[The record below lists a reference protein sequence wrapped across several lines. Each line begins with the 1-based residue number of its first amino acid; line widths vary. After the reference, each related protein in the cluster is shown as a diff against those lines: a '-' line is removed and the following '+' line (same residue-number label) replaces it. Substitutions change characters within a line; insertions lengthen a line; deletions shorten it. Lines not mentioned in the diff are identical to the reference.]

1 MQFHPLPNLWP
12 SLMWAPRLSPTTGL
26 YVTSASECQFFLL
39 REDHENC
46 QNFVYVFYSNQFLI
60 DYSSLEFYPVKHSCY
75 IHRYS
80 LVLKKKF
87 VFAAP
92 NCKYM
97 YNCEEPGNNMGVKP
111 NFYDFD
117 MSSCSRHVFEK
128 SLLIAS
134 W

>member
-80 LVLKKKF
+80 LVLKK
-87 VFAAP
+87 
-92 NCKYM
+92 NSYL
-97 YNCEEPGNNMGVKP
+97 
-111 NFYDFD
+111 
-117 MSSCSRHVFEK
+117 
-128 SLLIAS
+128 SLLIANICIIVKNQAIIWEWNQTFMTLTCLPVVVTS
-134 W
+134 SRRVS